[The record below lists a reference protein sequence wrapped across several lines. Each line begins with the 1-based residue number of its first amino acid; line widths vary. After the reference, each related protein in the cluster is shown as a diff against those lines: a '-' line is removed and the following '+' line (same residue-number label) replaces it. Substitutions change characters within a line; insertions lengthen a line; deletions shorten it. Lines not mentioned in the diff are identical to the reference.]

1 MLCQIQNTLTSGD
14 VTVYCFE
21 FRDVFFLAHEVSKSP
36 LKCCFNI
43 CSMQGLHRHKCDS
56 CWVIAAVCT
65 VFEPLCFVTAHC
77 NCISHPFI
85 SPDIHLYLLFILT
98 PSIHP
103 STHSFLS
110 FVSLPPSLS
119 LPVTP
124 SPPSPPN
131 TGQIGKPWWRHR
143 SWGRSYLSQTDQEVC
158 DGGVDGCCR
167 SVTLAGARQAGP
179 HGSGT
184 VGLQTDGTWWVTNN

>member
-1 MLCQIQNTLTSGD
+1 
-14 VTVYCFE
+14 
-21 FRDVFFLAHEVSKSP
+21 
-36 LKCCFNI
+36 
-43 CSMQGLHRHKCDS
+43 MQDLHRHKCGRC
-56 CWVIAAVCT
+56 CWVIAAGCT
-65 VFEPLCFVTAHC
+65 VFEPLYFATDRSESTNKPVTVYLTLLSLQTSVS
-77 NCISHPFI
+77 ISCSF
-85 SPDIHLYLLFILT
+85 SLY
-98 PSIHP
+98 PSIHLSIP
-103 STHSFLS
+103 SSHLSPSLPPCLFLS
-110 FVSLPPSLS
+110 PPSLPPS
-119 LPVTP
+119 
-124 SPPSPPN
+124 N